1 MSGGRDASPLGIQP
15 GLPQTPE
22 VLSIPT
28 EQVLARLAS
37 ASEGL
42 TTDEAQRRLES
53 YGPNRLAE
61 RQRRAALLRFLD
73 GLRSPL
79 VIILLVAGVVSG
91 VLGQPMSALIIF
103 VVVLM
108 SISLTFIQE
117 SRAESAAASLRERV
131 ATTATVRRDNA
142 LREIPLRDIV
152 PGDLVYL
159 SAGDIVPADSRIVTA
174 KDLFADQSALTGES
188 FPVEKNVGVLSLE
201 KSRSPNDWDNY
212 LFMGTS
218 VVSGTATAAVVKTGG
233 ATEFGKIA
241 KRVAQR
247 KGETE
252 FEHGLRHFGILIM
265 EVTFMLVI
273 FVFLVLA
280 LRERD
285 PLESLLFSVALA
297 VGLTPELLPMI
308 VTVNLAKGAVAMSKK
323 GVIVKRLT
331 SIQNFGNM
339 DVLCTDKTGTLT
351 ENKVEMIDHI
361 NVDGANDEKVF
372 LYAFLNSH
380 YQTGLKSPLD
390 NVILE
395 HTGGGMGDAVH
406 EEDFFE
412 AWKRVDE
419 IPFDFTRK
427 RVSVVVEHKKKRYI
441 VTKGAPEEVLRV
453 CSDLEVGEVQS
464 RMTDERMKAAVD
476 RYQGLSASGF
486 RILGVSYKA
495 VAKKDSYKVSD
506 ENEMIFLGFVVFEDP
521 PKETARESLKML
533 RDAGIELKIL
543 TGDNELVTKHVCDEL
558 GFEVK
563 GILLGEQIT
572 TMLDDALSHAVDESN
587 IFARV
592 TPAQKDMIIGAL
604 RRKGHVVGY
613 MGDGIND
620 APSMRMADVSISVNN
635 AVDVAKESAD
645 IILLDKKLRV
655 LRDGV
660 LEGRRTFGNT
670 MKYVLMAISSNFGNM
685 FSAAGAAAF
694 LPFLP
699 MLPTQVLLNNL
710 MYDVS
715 ELAIPTDNVDEEYIE
730 KPKRLDV
737 GYIRNFMLFFGPI
750 SSVFDFLTFFVML
763 TLFDAIHKPSLFQT
777 AWFVESLST
786 QTLVIFAIRTRK
798 SPFFRSRPSRVL
810 MASSLSMVVAG
821 IVLPFTPLGGP
832 FQFTMPPLLFYPVL
846 ASFIVGYLALV
857 EVLKIQFY
865 KRYAA
870 RLEKFA

>member
-1 MSGGRDASPLGIQP
+1 MVRGVGDPGSDGPEPVPTAELLTLPPDKVLPRLKLSPN
-15 GLPQTPE
+15 GLTAEE
-22 VLSIPT
+22 V
-28 EQVLARLAS
+28 EARL
-37 ASEGL
+37 E
-42 TTDEAQRRLES
+42 R

-61 RQRRAALLRFLD
+61 RERRAAVIRFLD

-79 VIILLVAGVVSG
+79 VIILLVAGILSG
-91 VLGQPMSALIIF
+91 LLGQPASAIIIF
-103 VVVLM
+103 AVVLM
-108 SISLTFIQE
+108 SVSLTFFQE
-117 SRAESAAASLRERV
+117 SRAGAAAEALRERV
-131 ATTATVRRDNA
+131 ETTATVRRDNA
-142 LREIPLRDIV
+142 VAEIHLHEVV
-152 PGDLVYL
+152 PGDIVYL
-159 SAGDIVPADSRIVTA
+159 SAGDIVPADSRLLVQ
-174 KDLFADQSALTGES
+174 KDLFVDQAALTGES
-188 FPVEKNVGVLSLE
+188 FPVEKNADALPPE
-201 KSRSPNDWDNY
+201 KTKSPSDWEDF

-218 VVSGTATAAVVKTGG
+218 VVSGTATAVVVRTGG
-233 ATEFGKIA
+233 LTEFGKIA

-252 FEHGLRHFGILIM
+252 FERGLGHFGLLIM
-265 EVTFMLVI
+265 EVTFVLVM
-273 FVFLVLA
+273 FVFLILA

-323 GVIVKRLT
+323 GVIVKRLS

-351 ENKVEMIDHI
+351 ENKVTLVDHV
-361 NVDGANDEKVF
+361 NPDGVNDEKVF

-380 YQTGLKSPLD
+380 YQMGLKSPLD
-390 NVILE
+390 AVILE
-395 HTGGGMGDAVH
+395 HTGGGKGDALH
-406 EEDFFE
+406 DERFFE
-412 AWKRVDE
+412 AWRRIEE

-427 RVSVVVEHKKKRYI
+427 RVSVVVEHAKKRYLI
-441 VTKGAPEEVLRV
+441 TKGAPEEVLRV
-453 CSDLEVGEVQS
+453 CSDNEVSEAQL
-464 RMTDERMKAAVD
+464 RMTDPKRKQITD
-476 RYQGLSASGF
+476 RFHGLSASGY
-486 RILGVSYKA
+486 RVLGVGYKI
-495 VAKKDSYKVSD
+495 VPAKDVYKVSD
-506 ENEMIFLGFVVFEDP
+506 EQDMVFLGFMVFEDP

-533 RDAGIELKIL
+533 KDAGIEMKIL
-543 TGDNELVTKHVCDEL
+543 TGDNELVTKHVCEEL
-558 GFEVK
+558 GFEIK
-563 GILLGEQIT
+563 GIVLGEQIT
-572 TMLDDALSHAVDESN
+572 TMLDDALSHAVDQAN

-592 TPAQKDMIIGAL
+592 TPAQKDAIIGAL

-613 MGDGIND
+613 LGDGIND

-655 LRDGV
+655 LHDGV

-685 FSAAGAAAF
+685 FSAAGAAIF

-715 ELAIPTDNVDEEYIE
+715 ELAIPTDNVDEEYIQ

-737 GYIRNFMLFFGPI
+737 TYIRNFMLFFGPI

-763 TLFDAIHKPSLFQT
+763 TLFDALHHPALFQT

-786 QTLVIFAIRTRK
+786 QTLIIFAIRTRK
-798 SPFFRSRPSRVL
+798 SPFFKSRPSRAL
-810 MASSLSMVVAG
+810 LIASVTMVALG
-821 IVLPFTPLGGP
+821 ILLPFTPVGQL
-832 FQFTMPPLLFYPVL
+832 FQFEAPPPLFYPVL
-846 ASFIVGYLALV
+846 LAFIVGYLGLV
-857 EVLKIQFY
+857 EVLKIRFY
-865 KRYAA
+865 KRYAV
-870 RLEKFA
+870 RLERYA